1 MRIWVDAD
9 SCPRRIRE
17 IVCRASDR
25 KGIEAV
31 FVANRPIPL
40 PNCRT
45 VRMERVGAG
54 QDDAD
59 RYIVEHIEEGDLIIT
74 RDIPLAA
81 LLVEKSFSVLNDRG
95 DLYTREN
102 VRERLSVRNF
112 MADLREAGLPQDTPG
127 QLSEKDIRTF
137 ANTFDREL
145 VKAMRAAKARRA
157 ERERSGTGSAD

>member
-1 MRIWVDAD
+1 M
-9 SCPRRIRE
+9 
-17 IVCRASDR
+17 CRASER
-25 KGIEAV
+25 KGVEAV

-45 VRMERVGAG
+45 VRMEKVGAG

-81 LLVEKSFSVLNDRG
+81 LLVGKSVSVLNDRG
-95 DLYTREN
+95 ELYTREN

-112 MADLREAGLPQDTPG
+112 MADLREAGLPQDAPG
-127 QLSEKDIRTF
+127 QLNEKDIRAF

-145 VKAMRAAKARRA
+145 VRAMRAAEAGRVDR
-157 ERERSGTGSAD
+157 ERERAGSESAD